1 MDREAFVRKLEQV
14 EDLPTLPSVAMEVNR
29 LLEDE
34 DVSIRKL
41 TDTIEKDQSIVSKIL
56 KLVNS
61 AFFGLRSRVDNIS
74 HAVTLLGFNTVRNAV
89 LSVSVIKTFGGVK
102 PGDGFSMA
110 DFWRHAVAVGITA
123 RFLGQQTRLA
133 SPDNGFIAGLLHDM
147 GKVVLSAFFPEIFR
161 EVLQGMARG
170 ASFYEAER
178 DTSPMDHAR
187 IGGFLAR
194 QWQLPRSLT
203 DAIRCHHAVKQSAAD
218 YRLLLLVHAADLV
231 SVRVRNEQEGAEALK
246 GLHPEALKAVRSQLD
261 NFHDWSQDLR
271 EEIDTGCR
279 FFLEELDS

>member
-1 MDREAFVRKLEQV
+1 MKTTPCPKSTSTPERVRAVPPQGARKGFVMEREAFIRRLEQV

-161 EVLQGMARG
+161 EVLQGLARG
-170 ASFYEAER
+170 ISFYEAER

-187 IGGFLAR
+187 
-194 QWQLPRSLT
+194 
-203 DAIRCHHAVKQSAAD
+203 
-218 YRLLLLVHAADLV
+218 
-231 SVRVRNEQEGAEALK
+231 
-246 GLHPEALKAVRSQLD
+246 
-261 NFHDWSQDLR
+261 
-271 EEIDTGCR
+271 
-279 FFLEELDS
+279 